1 MFDGFPLL
9 RLLILEILYP
19 DNTVCVSIFATF
31 LAIELLVFVW
41 AFLRLAHKEA
51 FIYTADATILET
63 ADLLTG

>member
-19 DNTVCVSIFATF
+19 YNTVCVIIFATF

-41 AFLRLAHKEA
+41 AFLRLAHEEA
-51 FIYTADATILET
+51 SFYTADATILET
-63 ADLLTG
+63 ADLFTG